1 MVNSK
6 SSIWDGRMKFILT
19 LLLICNIAVA
29 KDFDTTPKIIEA
41 IDTPKDYKT
50 VIYDKRYSFAIPEK
64 YDVKR
69 ADTGYLFI
77 VTPENKGLVGV
88 YETPTFNKPEDYGLN
103 ITRRELISAF
113 YDPTYIDNKD
123 VIATRKEIFK
133 SSTNITVYKRDGFIF
148 FRRFTNE
155 EPFITIS
162 SPVNDDI
169 IKVGFSTD
177 NEELIMNFI
186 KSFRVK

>member
-1 MVNSK
+1 
-6 SSIWDGRMKFILT
+6 MKVILT

-29 KDFDTTPKIIEA
+29 KDSDTTPKIIET
-41 IDTPKDYKT
+41 IDTPTGYKV
-50 VIYDKRYSFAIPEK
+50 VIYDKRYSFVVPEK

-69 ADTGYLFI
+69 TDTGYLFI
-77 VTPENKGLVGV
+77 VTLENKGLVGV

-103 ITRRELISAF
+103 ITRRKLVSAF
-113 YDPTYIDNKD
+113 YDPTYIGNKD

-133 SSTNITVYKRDGFIF
+133 SSSNITVYKRDGFIF

-162 SPVNDDI
+162 SPINDDI
-169 IKVGFSTD
+169 INAGFSTN
-177 NEELIMNFI
+177 NEEFIMNFI

>member
-1 MVNSK
+1 MVNTK
-6 SSIWDGRMKFILT
+6 SSLWAGRMKFILT

-29 KDFDTTPKIIEA
+29 KDFDTTPKIIES
-41 IDTPKDYKT
+41 IGTPKGYKT
-50 VIYDKRYSFAIPEK
+50 VIYDKRYSFAVPEK

-69 ADTGYLFI
+69 TDTGYLFI
-77 VTPENKGLVGV
+77 VTPANKSLVGV

-103 ITRRELISAF
+103 ITRRELVSAF
-113 YDPTYIDNKD
+113 YDPTYIGNKD
-123 VIATRKEIFK
+123 VVATRKEIFK
-133 SSTNITVYKRDGFIF
+133 SSSNITVYKRDGVIF

-169 IKVGFSTD
+169 INVGVSTD

-186 KSFRVK
+186 KSFRIK